1 MPVGG
6 IRHFRY
12 ESHPRSLDENRYV
25 YAVLSRRAKGIS
37 IGINLCPE
45 KSCNFGCV
53 YCQVDRRAPAAPCP
67 VDEPRLLAELEA
79 ILREAASGRLAARAM
94 ADGVPERLARVADV
108 AFSGDGEPTSYPG
121 FGRLVDPVADAIDR
135 VLPETPLILITN
147 AGLFHLPEVAAG
159 LERLAARGGRVWA
172 KLDAGTEPWFQRVN
186 GTRTPFRRVLDNIGE
201 EARRRPLVIQS
212 LFLRLGA
219 EVPDSREIDAYT
231 ARLAEIAAG
240 GGRIAAVQILTIAR
254 PPADPDA
261 APLPQSSLEEIA
273 GRVRAALP
281 GVLVEVYAAS
291 RPGTERAADG
301 GAS

>member
-1 MPVGG
+1 MPGGG

-12 ESHPRSLDENRYV
+12 ESHSRSWDENRYV

-37 IGINLCPE
+37 IGINLCPD

-53 YCQVDRRAPAAPCP
+53 YCQVDRSERGDSCP
-67 VDEPRLLAELEA
+67 VEETRLLAELEA
-79 ILREAASGRLAARAM
+79 ALADAAAGRLGARAA
-94 ADGVPERLARVADV
+94 ADGVPESLVRIADV

-135 VLPETPLILITN
+135 VLPGTPLILITN

-172 KLDAGTEPWFQRVN
+172 KLDAGTERWFQRVN

-219 EVPDSREIDAYT
+219 EAPDSREIGAYT

-240 GGRIAAVQILTIAR
+240 GGRIAAVQVLTIAR
-254 PPADPDA
+254 PPADPNA

-281 GVLVEVYAAS
+281 GVPVEVFASS

-301 GAS
+301 GVS